1 MAADLA
7 PAAGLPRPTW
17 RNVLWTLF
25 LLFTAGLIVHLAG
38 SLDWT
43 GAFAALRALPLGTLV
58 AALACAA
65 AGHAV
70 YASYEML
77 GRPFR
82 PARARHPPRHPPR
95 PPPAP
100 ATAQAGAVPARW
112 MLAVGFV
119 SFAFKLNLGTVVG
132 GVALRYRLYGR
143 LGLAFE
149 ETTRILAASV
159 LTNWI
164 GYVALAGALLLAQPA
179 LLPAGWGPGQGA
191 MRAIGAGLLLTAVAY
206 ALACWRAEGREWHW
220 RNHAVKLPSLRVAL
234 LQFGLSTLHWLLTA
248 AVCWV
253 LLQHQV
259 DFASVLNALLVS
271 AVAGLITHVPGGVGV
286 IEAVFIGLLQSR
298 VGQAD
303 LLAALLGFR
312 AVYYLLPL
320 MLAVALFFVVDRRR
334 SPSHRPTPG

>member
-7 PAAGLPRPTW
+7 PVVGPGRVAW
-17 RNVLWTLF
+17 RRGLWTVF
-25 LLFTAGLIVHLAG
+25 LLFTGGLIVHLAD
-38 SLDWT
+38 SLDWA
-43 GAFAALRALPLGTLV
+43 GAFAALRALPPATLLV
-58 AALACAA
+58 ALACAA
-65 AGHAV
+65 AGHAI

-77 GRPFR
+77 GRPLR
-82 PARARHPPRHPPR
+82 PRRGLARH
-95 PPPAP
+95 AP
-100 ATAQAGAVPARW
+100 AAATRAVPARW

-143 LGLAFE
+143 LGLAFD

-164 GYVALAGALLLAQPA
+164 GYVALAGGLLLVQPP
-179 LLPAGWGPGQGA
+179 LLPAQWGPGPGA
-191 MRAIGAGLLLTAVAY
+191 LRAVGAGLLLCAAAY

-220 RNHAVKLPSLRVAL
+220 RRHALKLPSLRVAL
-234 LQFGLSTLHWLLTA
+234 LQFGLSALHWLLTA

-253 LLQHQV
+253 LLQQQV

-271 AVAGLITHVPGGVGV
+271 AVAGLVTHVPGGVGV

-298 VGQAD
+298 VGQGE

-334 SPSHRPTPG
+334 APG

>member
-7 PAAGLPRPTW
+7 PAAGPGCVAW
-17 RNVLWTLF
+17 RRGLWTVF
-25 LLFTAGLIVHLAG
+25 LLFTTGLIVHLAG
-38 SLDWT
+38 SLDWA
-43 GAFAALRALPLGTLV
+43 GAFAALRALPLGTLL

-65 AGHAV
+65 AGHAI

-77 GRPFR
+77 GRPLR
-82 PARARHPPRHPPR
+82 PTRWRGRAG
-95 PPPAP
+95 
-100 ATAQAGAVPARW
+100 QAGTAATRAVPARW

-143 LGLAFE
+143 LGLAFD

-164 GYVALAGALLLAQPA
+164 GYVALAGALLLAQPP
-179 LLPAGWGPGQGA
+179 LLPAGWGPGPGA
-191 MRAIGAGLLLTAVAY
+191 LRAVGAGLLLSAVAY
-206 ALACWRAEGREWHW
+206 AVACGRAEGREWHW
-220 RNHAVKLPSLRVAL
+220 RRHALRLPSLRVAL
-234 LQFGLSTLHWLLTA
+234 LQFGLSALHWLLTA

-253 LLQHQV
+253 LLQRQV

-298 VGQAD
+298 VGQAE

-334 SPSHRPTPG
+334 AGMNAGA

>member
-7 PAAGLPRPTW
+7 PAASPGRLTW
-17 RNVLWTLF
+17 RRGLWTVF

-38 SLDWT
+38 SLDWS
-43 GAFAALRALPLGTLV
+43 GAFAALRALPLGTLL

-82 PARARHPPRHPPR
+82 PTRARHPARQP
-95 PPPAP
+95 PPPAVR
-100 ATAQAGAVPARW
+100 AVPARW

-143 LGLAFE
+143 LGVAFD

-164 GYVALAGALLLAQPA
+164 GYVALAGALLLAQPP

-191 MRAIGAGLLLTAVAY
+191 LRTVGAGLLLTAVAY
-206 ALACWRAEGREWHW
+206 GLACWRAEGREWHW
-220 RNHAVKLPSLRVAL
+220 RSHAVKLPSLRVAM

-253 LLQHQV
+253 LLQNQV

-286 IEAVFIGLLQSR
+286 IEVVFIGLLQSH
-298 VGQAD
+298 VGQAE

-320 MLAVALFFVVDRRR
+320 MLAVALFFVIDRRR
-334 SPSHRPTPG
+334 APSRIPTPA